1 MFIELLIV
9 AAVLL
14 YLNTLGILG
23 FDSPYAIAISIAVI
37 VTVGTFS
44 FMVTHWIASK
54 VVDSLF
60 GFGSWSPK
68 EPSKR
73 DKVQE
78 FHGPADNIEWLE
90 AQIKRQPENTALS
103 KRLSDLY
110 QERGMVDEYVAE
122 RLRIVAVAKLT
133 APEMANIL
141 NRLAD
146 LELDRDRP
154 EIAVAHLELIANKHP
169 ATTEGR
175 NALARKSVIQE
186 RIASGSGGSGSE

>member
-9 AAVLL
+9 AAILL
-14 YLNTLGILG
+14 YLNTLGILS
-23 FDSPYAIAISIAVI
+23 FDSPYAIAVSIAVL
-37 VTVGTFS
+37 VTVGSIS
-44 FMVTHWIASK
+44 FLVTHWIASK
-54 VVDSLF
+54 IVDSLF

-68 EPSKR
+68 ELPKR
-73 DKVQE
+73 DKVEE

-90 AQIKRQPENTALS
+90 AQIRLQPENTALS
-103 KRLSDLY
+103 IRLSDLY
-110 QERGMVDEYVAE
+110 QKRGMVDEYVAE
-122 RLRIVAVAKLT
+122 RLRIVATAKLT

-175 NALARKSVIQE
+175 NALTRIGVIQE
-186 RIASGSGGSGSE
+186 RIASRSGGSPE